1 MATKSIVSK
10 DTTGSEK
17 LDYFASLSDYD
28 GPQNPLNQFRSYSY
42 HFVLYVTDTTE
53 NAEKLGGSSGDVD
66 LYDQVFGRAD
76 SHKSNN
82 VDNYFDK
89 YEVREFDGIRYV
101 TVINSFED
109 ADLIIDDLQYSA
121 TSSAPLTGQASQ
133 TKADTLQVGFDTTFK
148 IFEPLG
154 CRLLE
159 ILSQTHIALNQSSPI
174 YGLKVYFIGRQDEL
188 ALTGAASNSIT
199 PGPDGVGFFY
209 SLKPILFMV
218 NDIQLNVT
226 TEGTMYQFA
235 AVNIINGTNTQ
246 LGTNL
251 AGSASV
257 DKRDPTLEEVC
268 NSYTTSINEAMAKSK
283 EYVDETG
290 QQSTIPVEYSVVFE
304 DALHGKDPNVKKHI
318 KDSIVDNVTNAQR
331 GESGVIIQ
339 PPATLNFP
347 SRIAYIVKLCSEI
360 TNVPK
365 GDNRLF
371 TFAVTT
377 STISG
382 TDKIKYIAHVIRKKV
397 ETIPVAESGTP
408 ADQAEKINEVA
419 YKAYEEGRLLHYQ
432 YYFSGKNVDII
443 KYDLNVSIGWN
454 AVFSSFSPSKNP
466 DQKKITNDAGSNDA
480 VIRSTNTEPSDKTP
494 KPHMGVQTSPTSAR
508 NLKDPSSHDAFVEF
522 MRQHMLGDNSSV
534 STVLIRGNPKLFQAS
549 IATPKSQSESGQKQS
564 QESTN
569 IDDKNTIIDSILV
582 KLDVFSPS
590 RQWSSSFSDQL
601 TPETKFSE
609 SFWHGGLFRLV
620 TVKSMFVRGVFTQ
633 ELMIF
638 RVPTDSNRPAVVG
651 TTKEKQPAATATP
664 PAASSKK
671 TDEALSNQPQGNCS
685 RPGLGKLS
693 AKHESGAAGE
703 IAIGYDNKGGWSYGS
718 YQIATKTGTFAEY
731 MAICRA
737 DYPTI
742 YEKLQSAGGVQ
753 GATAGTNEFKSA
765 WKSLKGNAAFKESQ
779 HEFVRIHIFNVMVQ
793 RIKKK
798 SGVDICNRSNG
809 LQDTIWS
816 TAVHHGPYKQFPV
829 DIIDKLKNAD
839 DAAMINAIYDE
850 RSKVDKH
857 FASQPQRNREN
868 IRRRFVEER
877 AQALRMI

>member
-1 MATKSIVSK
+1 MATSIVSK
-10 DTTGSEK
+10 NATGSDK

-42 HFVLYVTDTTE
+42 HYVLYVTDTTE

-66 LYDQVFGRAD
+66 LYDQVFGRVD

-89 YEVREFDGIRYV
+89 YDVHEFDGIRYV
-101 TVINSFED
+101 TLVNSFED
-109 ADLIIDDLQYSA
+109 ADLIIDDLQYTA
-121 TSSAPLTGQASQ
+121 TSSASLTGQAGQ
-133 TKADTLQVGFDTTFK
+133 TKADVLQIGFDTTFK

-159 ILSQTHIALNQSSPI
+159 ILSQTNIALGQSSPV

-188 ALTGAASNSIT
+188 TLTGAASNSIA

-226 TEGTMYQFA
+226 TEGTVYQFA
-235 AVNIINGTNTQ
+235 AVNIMNGTNTP

-251 AGSASV
+251 AGSANI
-257 DKRDPTLEEVC
+257 DKREPTLEEVC
-268 NSYTTSINEAMAKSK
+268 NSYTSSINSAMAKSK
-283 EYVDETG
+283 EYVDDTG
-290 QQSTIPVEYSVVFE
+290 AQSTIPVEYSVVFE
-304 DALHGKDPNVKKHI
+304 DALYGKDANVSKHI
-318 KDSIVDNVTNAQR
+318 KDSTVDNITNAQR

-339 PPATLNFP
+339 PPANLNFP
-347 SRIAYIVKLCSEI
+347 SKIAHIVKLCSEI

-365 GDNRLF
+365 GNNRLF

-377 STISG
+377 STING
-382 TDKIKYIAHVIRKKV
+382 PDKIKYIAHVIRKKL
-397 ETIPVAESGTP
+397 ETVPVAESGSPT
-408 ADQAEKINEVA
+408 DQVEKINEVA
-419 YKAYEEGRLLHYQ
+419 YTAYQEGRLLHYQ

-443 KYDLNVSIGWN
+443 KYDLNVTIGWN

-466 DQKKITNDAGSNDA
+466 DQKKIINDAGSNDA
-480 VIRSTNTEPSDKTP
+480 VVRSTTTEPLDNTP
-494 KPHMGVQTSPTSAR
+494 KPHMGVQTSPSSAR
-508 NLKDPSSHDAFVEF
+508 NLKNPSSHDAFVEF
-522 MRQHMLGDNSSV
+522 MRQQMMGDNSAV

-549 IATPKSQSESGQKQS
+549 IATPSSQSESGQKQA
-564 QESTN
+564 QQSTS
-569 IDDKNTIIDSILV
+569 IDDKNTVIDSILV

-590 RQWSSSFSDQL
+590 RQWSASFSDQL

-633 ELMIF
+633 ELTIF

-651 TTKEKQPAATATP
+651 TTKEKQPNTTAPATST
-664 PAASSKK
+664 STKK
-671 TDEALSNQPQGNCS
+671 PDEALANQPQGNCS

-703 IAIGYDNKGGWSYGS
+703 VAIGYDSTGGWSYGS

-731 MAICRA
+731 MKICRA
-737 DYPTI
+737 DYPTV
-742 YEKLQSAGGVQ
+742 YEKLQAAGGVQ
-753 GATAGTNEFKSA
+753 GATAGTSEFKSA
-765 WKSLKGNAAFKESQ
+765 WKSLKGDAAFKESQ
-779 HEFVRIHIFNVMVQ
+779 HEFVRIHIFGKLVS

-798 SGVDICNRSNG
+798 TGIDVCTRSNG

-816 TAVHHGPYKQFPV
+816 TAVHHGQWAEFPLEA
-829 DIIDKLKNAD
+829 IERSKNEGDK
-839 DAAMINAIYDE
+839 AMINAIYDE
-850 RSKVDKH
+850 RSKVDIRFSK
-857 FASQPQRNREN
+857 SDQKTKNS

-877 AQALRMI
+877 AQALAMV